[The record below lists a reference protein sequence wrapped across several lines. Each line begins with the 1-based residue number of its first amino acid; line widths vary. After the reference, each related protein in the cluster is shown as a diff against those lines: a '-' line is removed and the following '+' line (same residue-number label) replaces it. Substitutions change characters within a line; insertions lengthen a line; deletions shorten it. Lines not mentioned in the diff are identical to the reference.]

1 MLWPQERQRLTTSNH
16 EVTAGDLNHSPEWG
30 YDAVQRAFSQTYP
43 TARIRGFS
51 PHGA

>member
-1 MLWPQERQRLTTSNH
+1 MPGRLQTK
-16 EVTAGDLNHSPEWG
+16 VTGDLNGSPEWG
-30 YDAVQRAFSQTYP
+30 YDAVQRAVSPTCP